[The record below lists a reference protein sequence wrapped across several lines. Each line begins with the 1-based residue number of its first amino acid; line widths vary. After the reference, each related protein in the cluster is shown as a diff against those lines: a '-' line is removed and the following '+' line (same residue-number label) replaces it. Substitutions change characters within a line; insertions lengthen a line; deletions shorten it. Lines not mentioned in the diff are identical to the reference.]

1 MERSINVPLPPS
13 RIWNPA
19 AYQGHRNPRRYFEG
33 WYYKHVS
40 ADRSR
45 ILALIPGISHAADPA
60 ESHAFVQFV
69 PSWMPARY
77 FTFPLEEFSFD
88 RSHPF
93 EVRVGP
99 NSFSSAGI
107 SLNLA
112 DADLQVSGNL
122 SFGEWAPW
130 PVRPLSPGI
139 MGPFR
144 FAPRMQTYHGV
155 LSLDH
160 TVTGEVTIVGGGSS
174 VSESRTDFSGGH
186 GYVEKDWG
194 RSFPSSWIW
203 AQSNT
208 FSTTG
213 TSAMLSVARIPWMG
227 SSFVGSIAGL
237 YLRGELYRFA
247 TYTGARIRRVE
258 TADNYAII
266 TIADNRHEIEF
277 ELHGA
282 EAMSLPSP
290 VHGAMEGRAAESLG
304 GSLDVTLRRRRTGE
318 VLFRETGLCA
328 GIEVM
333 NSRGELTR

>member
-1 MERSINVPLPPS
+1 MPLTPT

-19 AYQGHRNPRRYFEG
+19 AYQGGLAPKRYFEG

-40 ADRSR
+40 ADGSK
-45 ILALIPGISHAADPA
+45 ILSLIPGISYAADPS

-69 PSWMPARY
+69 PSWRPAHY
-77 FTFPLEEFSFD
+77 FTFPVEAFSFD
-88 RSHPF
+88 RHAPF
-93 EVRVGP
+93 EVRVGD
-99 NSFSSAGI
+99 NSFSSRGI

-112 DADLQVSGNL
+112 DDELTVAGNI
-122 SFGEWAPW
+122 SYGEWAPW

-160 TVTGEVTIVGGGSS
+160 TVAGAVVASGEALDLTGG
-174 VSESRTDFSGGH
+174 R

-203 AQSNT
+203 TQSNT
-208 FSTTG
+208 FSTLG
-213 TSAMLSVARIPWMG
+213 TSAMLSVAKIPWMG

-237 YLRGELYRFA
+237 YHGGQLYRFA

-258 TADNYAII
+258 TAENSAVVVL
-266 TIADNRHEIEF
+266 ADRRYEIEF
-277 ELHGA
+277 VLRGV
-282 EAMSLPSP
+282 EAMSLRAPI
-290 VHGAMEGRAAESLG
+290 HGAMEGRAAESLG
-304 GSLDVTLRRRRTGE
+304 GTLAVTLRTCGGQ
-318 VLFRETGLCA
+318 VLYDGVGSAA
-328 GIEVM
+328 GVEVM
-333 NSRGELTR
+333 NTAGELTR